1 MGQRL
6 GMKVTVTVGI
16 GYDRE
21 LSRIDDYDAKVMTE
35 EALTDLTFEFGGVT
49 VSRGT
54 GSWQNPKSKL
64 IVQERV
70 NIFTV
75 FTVDQ
80 DPDVPEKVAKFL
92 NNKFNQENVLV
103 EVVYFENI
111 GINQAFIYP
120 Q

>member
-6 GMKVTVTVGI
+6 GMKVTVTVGT
-16 GYDRE
+16 GYDRD
-21 LSRIDDYDAKVMTE
+21 LTRMDDYDTKLMTE
-35 EALTDLTFEFGGVT
+35 EALTELTFEFGGATVT
-49 VSRGT
+49 RGT

-92 NNKFNQENVLV
+92 NNKFDQENVLV
-103 EVVYFENI
+103 EVIYFDTL
-111 GINQAFIYP
+111 GSNQAFIYP